1 MDQFIEDELESN
13 NDEVVNQVDSL
24 LISGEEASRSGDSKT
39 ALAAFNKAISL
50 DPSSDMAWFNRGV
63 LLEAQQD
70 ARGARQAFQICLD
83 VNPNHAPATANL
95 CILLERIGDQ
105 VGAYSMALKAL
116 DFYPGHPTIMEVK
129 NRCQGSASTKP
140 LESMQPV
147 EQIDSFDQ
155 QDVDTVVQETG
166 LSDVNALLDEAVH
179 HDADDNQ
186 QLDIDELR
194 SAAEVVVAT
203 EDIKDRIEVSQPVVQ
218 AIPDLPVVP
227 VEPEMENV
235 LDLDNM
241 ANEAK
246 NLIQSGDA
254 KGALALLK
262 PHLKNEASKHPESW
276 LIAGGAM
283 ARLDLQDHAISAIEH
298 AQKLDPSNPKGWYN
312 LGSLKQRKGLLQE
325 ASTCYSNALREDPSY
340 IKAAQKWAPLAMEL
354 KDPEAYL
361 SAATIIIA
369 ADSENPVRLELATT
383 LIELAEGESRVL
395 ESQAGIPPTLPEGPE
410 MAKTALEL
418 LGQGD
423 TKLHARAHT
432 MANNHMES
440 VKIWKGL
447 IQSERNDPETWRG
460 LSKALYAAGDN
471 NTAEKCSIKAK
482 EIEEELG
489 KNTDSVTVPDTS
501 STISSP
507 NNLPETGSMEISQGV
522 QVESQPAE
530 ELSQEQMMS
539 ANELLSR
546 PQIAQP
552 EPETIP
558 NPQVDLA
565 KAALEVQSNSL
576 VQEEFRNPESNA
588 VANQDISWY
597 NQGVAL
603 IEAGKYAEAL
613 SCFDRALPSFANDD
627 EMVIRILNGRGNAF
641 YYLENYPACV
651 ESYHQAMLIKPEEVR
666 GKTLYNMGTAYA
678 EMERYQDSVK
688 CFEQAIP
695 RGLSKE
701 EIKRT
706 KDQIRRCNIL
716 IKEQNK
722 KKR

>member
-1 MDQFIEDELESN
+1 MSDYGETMQENEID
-13 NDEVVNQVDSL
+13 DVVSQVESL
-24 LISGEEASRSGDSKT
+24 LISGEEASRSGDAKS

-95 CILLERIGDQ
+95 CILLERIGDEK
-105 VGAYSMALKAL
+105 GAFDMALKAL
-116 DFYPGHPTIMEVK
+116 EFYPGHPSIVEVK
-129 NRCQGSASTKP
+129 NRCEGSVVIKP
-140 LESMQPV
+140 IETMAQV
-147 EQIDSFDQ
+147 EQIQ
-155 QDVDTVVQETG
+155 TYEQEDVDTVLEETG
-166 LSDVNALLDEAVH
+166 VSNAKALLEEAVH
-179 HDADDNQ
+179 HDIDDNQ
-186 QLDIDELR
+186 ELDIDELR

-203 EDIKDRIEVSQPVVQ
+203 EDIQDRIEVTQPVVS

-227 VEPEMENV
+227 IEPEIDNV
-235 LDLDNM
+235 LDLDAM
-241 ANEAK
+241 ADEAK
-246 NLIQSGDA
+246 QLIQNGDA

-262 PHLKNEASKHPESW
+262 PHLKKEASKHAPSW

-283 ARLDLQDHAISAIEH
+283 ARLDLEDHAISAIEH

-312 LGSLKQRKGLLQE
+312 LGSLKQRKGMLKE

-340 IKAAQKWAPLAMEL
+340 TKAAQKWAPIAMEL
-354 KDPEAYL
+354 QEPQAYL
-361 SAATIIIA
+361 SAATVIVA
-369 ADSENPVRLELATT
+369 SDPQNPIRIELATT
-383 LIELAEGESRVL
+383 LVELAEGESRVL
-395 ESQAGIPPTLPEGPE
+395 ESHAGLPPTLPEGPE
-410 MAKTALEL
+410 MAQTALDL
-418 LGQGD
+418 LGQGESQ
-423 TKLHARAHT
+423 LHARAHT

-447 IQSERNDPETWRG
+447 IQTERNDPEMWRG

-471 NTAEKCSIKAK
+471 TTAEKCSIKAQ
-482 EIEEELG
+482 EIEDEMNV
-489 KNTDSVTVPDTS
+489 KNVVTPNVEANAATLQTEHNQFTAEPEIPPVPEA
-501 STISSP
+501 P
-507 NNLPETGSMEISQGV
+507 QEI
-522 QVESQPAE
+522 
-530 ELSQEQMMS
+530 SQEQMMS
-539 ANELLSR
+539 ANELLAR
-546 PQIAQP
+546 PQAPVPAP
-552 EPETIP
+552 EPLA
-558 NPQVDLA
+558 NPGVDLA

-576 VQEEFRNPESNA
+576 VQEEFRNPASTSI
-588 VANQDISWY
+588 ANQDISWY

-613 SCFDRALPSFANDD
+613 SCFDRALPSFSNDD

-678 EMERYQDSVK
+678 EMERYQDAVK

-695 RGLSKE
+695 RGLTKD

>member
-1 MDQFIEDELESN
+1 MEQHTYNESEHD
-13 NDEVVNQVDSL
+13 NDEVSAQVESL
-24 LISGEEASRSGDSKT
+24 LISGEESSRAGDSKS
-39 ALAAFNKAISL
+39 ALASFNKAISL

-95 CILLERIGDQ
+95 CILLERIGDET
-105 VGAYSMALKAL
+105 GAYNMALKAL
-116 DFYPGHPTIMEVK
+116 EFYPGHPSIMDVK
-129 NRCQGSASTKP
+129 NRCQGSISSKP
-140 LESMQPV
+140 IESMQQV
-147 EQIDSFDQ
+147 EQIEQYDQ
-155 QDVDTVVQETG
+155 GDVEKVVEETG
-166 LSDVNALLDEAVH
+166 FTDVKAILDEAVH
-179 HDADDNQ
+179 HDVDDNQ

-194 SAAEVVVAT
+194 SAAEVVMAT
-203 EDIKDRIEVSQPVVQ
+203 EEIQERIEVSQPVVQ

-227 VEPEMENV
+227 IEPEIENI
-235 LDLDNM
+235 LDLDAM
-241 ANEAK
+241 AEESK
-246 NLIQSGDA
+246 YMIQSGDP

-262 PHLKNEASKHPESW
+262 PHLKTEASKHPQSW

-283 ARLDLQDHAISAIEH
+283 ARLDLEDHAISAIEH

-312 LGSLKQRKGLLQE
+312 LGSLKQRKGLLSE

-340 IKAAQKWAPLAMEL
+340 VKAAEKWAPIAMEL
-354 KDPEAYL
+354 KDPQAYL
-361 SAATIIIA
+361 SAATIIVA
-369 ADSENPVRLELATT
+369 SNPESPLRMELATT

-395 ESQAGIPPTLPEGPE
+395 ESQSGLPPTLPEGPE
-410 MAKTALEL
+410 MAKTALDLIGE
-418 LGQGD
+418 GE
-423 TKLHARAHT
+423 TELHARAHS

-447 IQSERNDPETWRG
+447 IQINRNEPEIWRG
-460 LSKALYAAGDN
+460 LAKALYAAGDST
-471 NTAEKCSIKAK
+471 TAEKCSIKAK
-482 EIEEELG
+482 EIEESVSKPPTTATELTS
-489 KNTDSVTVPDTS
+489 NETIPQDFTAQPEVDTDPV
-501 STISSP
+501 
-507 NNLPETGSMEISQGV
+507 
-522 QVESQPAE
+522 
-530 ELSQEQMMS
+530 SQEEMMS
-539 ANELLSR
+539 ANQLLAR
-546 PQIAQP
+546 PQPEVPTP
-552 EPETIP
+552 EPTP

-565 KAALEVQSNSL
+565 KAALEVQNNSL
-576 VQEEFRNPESNA
+576 VQEEFRNPSSNS

-613 SCFDRALPSFANDD
+613 SCFDRALPSFSNDD

-678 EMERYQDSVK
+678 EMERYQDAVK

-695 RGLSKE
+695 RGLSKD

-716 IKEQNK
+716 IKEQK
-722 KKR
+722 KKNR

>member
-1 MDQFIEDELESN
+1 MEQHTYNESEH
-13 NDEVVNQVDSL
+13 DDDAVIAQVESL
-24 LISGEEASRSGDSKT
+24 LISGEESSRAGDSKS
-39 ALAAFNKAISL
+39 ALASFNKAISL

-95 CILLERIGDQ
+95 CILLERIGDET
-105 VGAYSMALKAL
+105 GAYNMALKAL
-116 DFYPGHPTIMEVK
+116 EFYPGHPSIVDVK
-129 NRCQGSASTKP
+129 NRCQDSMSTKP
-140 LESMQPV
+140 IESMQQI
-147 EQIDSFDQ
+147 EQIEQ
-155 QDVDTVVQETG
+155 YNQEDVEKVVEETG
-166 LSDVNALLDEAVH
+166 FTNVKAILDEAVH
-179 HDADDNQ
+179 HDVDDNQ

-194 SAAEVVVAT
+194 SAAEVVMAT
-203 EDIKDRIEVSQPVVQ
+203 EDIQERIEVSQPVVQ

-227 VEPEMENV
+227 IEPEIENV
-235 LDLDNM
+235 LDLDAM
-241 ANEAK
+241 AEKAK
-246 NLIQSGDA
+246 NMIQTGNP
-254 KGALALLK
+254 KEALALLK
-262 PHLKNEASKHPESW
+262 PHLKTEASKHPQSW

-283 ARLDLQDHAISAIEH
+283 ARLDLEDHAISAIEH

-312 LGSLKQRKGLLQE
+312 LGSLKQRKGLLSE

-340 IKAAQKWAPLAMEL
+340 IKAAEKWAPIAMEL
-354 KDPEAYL
+354 KDPQAYL
-361 SAATIIIA
+361 SAATIIVA
-369 ADSENPVRLELATT
+369 SNPESPLRMELATT

-395 ESQAGIPPTLPEGPE
+395 ESQSGLPPTLPEGPE
-410 MAKTALEL
+410 MAKTALDL
-418 LGQGD
+418 MGQGE
-423 TKLHARAHT
+423 TELHARAHS

-440 VKIWKGL
+440 VKIWKSL
-447 IQSERNDPETWRG
+447 IQINRNAPEIWRG
-460 LSKALYAAGDN
+460 LAKALYAAGDST
-471 NTAEKCSIKAK
+471 TAEKCSIKAK
-482 EIEEELG
+482 EIEESVSKPATVATELTT
-489 KNTDSVTVPDTS
+489 NETTQQDFTPQSIENSVP
-501 STISSP
+501 I
-507 NNLPETGSMEISQGV
+507 
-522 QVESQPAE
+522 
-530 ELSQEQMMS
+530 SQEQMMS
-539 ANELLSR
+539 ANQLLAR
-546 PQIAQP
+546 PQPEVNIP
-552 EPETIP
+552 EPTIT
-558 NPQVDLA
+558 PQIDLA
-565 KAALEVQSNSL
+565 KAALEVQNNSL
-576 VQEEFRNPESNA
+576 VQEEFRNPSSNS

-613 SCFDRALPSFANDD
+613 SCFDRALPSFSNDD

-678 EMERYQDSVK
+678 EMERYQDAVK

-695 RGLSKE
+695 RGLSKD

-722 KKR
+722 KNR

>member
-1 MDQFIEDELESN
+1 MEQHTYNESEH
-13 NDEVVNQVDSL
+13 DDDDVSAQVESL
-24 LISGEEASRSGDSKT
+24 LISGEESSRAGDSKS
-39 ALAAFNKAISL
+39 ALASFNKAISL

-70 ARGARQAFQICLD
+70 ARGARQALQICLD

-95 CILLERIGDQ
+95 CILLERIGDET
-105 VGAYSMALKAL
+105 GAYNMALKAL
-116 DFYPGHPTIMEVK
+116 EFYPGHPSIMDVK
-129 NRCQGSASTKP
+129 NRCQGSISTKP
-140 LESMQPV
+140 IESMQQV
-147 EQIDSFDQ
+147 EQIEQYDQ
-155 QDVDTVVQETG
+155 EDVEQVVEETG
-166 LSDVNALLDEAVH
+166 FTNVKAILDEAVH
-179 HDADDNQ
+179 HDVDDNQ

-194 SAAEVVVAT
+194 SAAEVVMAT
-203 EDIKDRIEVSQPVVQ
+203 EDIQERIEVAQPVVQ

-227 VEPEMENV
+227 IEPEIENV
-235 LDLDNM
+235 LDLDAM
-241 ANEAK
+241 AEEAK
-246 NLIQSGDA
+246 NMIQSGDP

-262 PHLKNEASKHPESW
+262 PHLKTEASKHPQSW

-283 ARLDLQDHAISAIEH
+283 ARLDLEDHAISAIEH

-312 LGSLKQRKGLLQE
+312 LGSLKQRKGMLSE

-340 IKAAQKWAPLAMEL
+340 VKAAEKWAPIAMEI
-354 KDPEAYL
+354 KDPQAYL
-361 SAATIIIA
+361 SAATIIVA
-369 ADSENPVRLELATT
+369 SNPESPLRKELATT

-395 ESQAGIPPTLPEGPE
+395 ESQSGLPPTLPEGPE
-410 MAKTALEL
+410 MAKTALDLMGPGET
-418 LGQGD
+418 Q
-423 TKLHARAHT
+423 LHARAHS

-447 IQSERNDPETWRG
+447 IQINRNDPEIWRG
-460 LSKALYAAGDN
+460 LAKALYSAGDTT
-471 NTAEKCSIKAK
+471 TAEKCSIKAK
-482 EIEEELG
+482 EIEESVSKPSIASTELPSTETTQQDFTTQSEE
-489 KNTDSVTVPDTS
+489 NTGPV
-501 STISSP
+501 
-507 NNLPETGSMEISQGV
+507 
-522 QVESQPAE
+522 
-530 ELSQEQMMS
+530 SQEQMMS
-539 ANELLSR
+539 ANQLLAR
-546 PQIAQP
+546 PQPEIKAP
-552 EPETIP
+552 EPTT

-565 KAALEVQSNSL
+565 KAALEVQNNSL
-576 VQEEFRNPESNA
+576 VQDEFRNPSSNS

-613 SCFDRALPSFANDD
+613 SCFDRALPSFSNDD

-678 EMERYQDSVK
+678 EMERYQDAVK

-695 RGLSKE
+695 RGLSKD

-722 KKR
+722 KNR

>member
-1 MDQFIEDELESN
+1 
-13 NDEVVNQVDSL
+13 
-24 LISGEEASRSGDSKT
+24 
-39 ALAAFNKAISL
+39 
-50 DPSSDMAWFNRGV
+50 MAWFNRGV

-95 CILLERIGDQ
+95 CILLERIGDET
-105 VGAYSMALKAL
+105 GAYNMALKAL
-116 DFYPGHPTIMEVK
+116 EFYPGHPSILDVK
-129 NRCQGSASTKP
+129 NRCQGSISSKP
-140 LESMQPV
+140 IESMRQV
-147 EQIDSFDQ
+147 EQIEQYDQ
-155 QDVDTVVQETG
+155 GDVEKVVEETG
-166 LSDVNALLDEAVH
+166 FTDVKAILDEAVN
-179 HDADDNQ
+179 HDVDDNQ

-194 SAAEVVVAT
+194 SAAEVVMAT
-203 EDIKDRIEVSQPVVQ
+203 EEIQKRIEVSQPVVQ

-227 VEPEMENV
+227 IEPEIENI
-235 LDLDNM
+235 LDLDAM
-241 ANEAK
+241 AEEAK
-246 NLIQSGDA
+246 NMIQSGNP

-262 PHLKNEASKHPESW
+262 PHLKTEASKHPQSW

-283 ARLDLQDHAISAIEH
+283 AKLDLEDHAISAIEH

-312 LGSLKQRKGLLQE
+312 LGSLKQRKGLLSE

-340 IKAAQKWAPLAMEL
+340 LKAAEKWAPIAMKL
-354 KDPEAYL
+354 KDPQAYL
-361 SAATIIIA
+361 SAATIIVA
-369 ADSENPVRLELATT
+369 SNPESPLRMELATT

-395 ESQAGIPPTLPEGPE
+395 ESQSGLPPTLPEGPE
-410 MAKTALEL
+410 MAKTALDLIGE
-418 LGQGD
+418 GE
-423 TKLHARAHT
+423 TELHARAHS

-447 IQSERNDPETWRG
+447 IQINRNEPEIWRG
-460 LSKALYAAGDN
+460 LAKALYAAGDLT
-471 NTAEKCSIKAK
+471 TAEKCSIKAK
-482 EIEEELG
+482 QIEETVSKPPTMATELTSNETNSQDFAAQSEE
-489 KNTDSVTVPDTS
+489 NTEPVSH
-501 STISSP
+501 
-507 NNLPETGSMEISQGV
+507 
-522 QVESQPAE
+522 
-530 ELSQEQMMS
+530 EQMMS
-539 ANELLSR
+539 ANQLLAR
-546 PQIAQP
+546 PQPEVSTP
-552 EPETIP
+552 EPTP

-565 KAALEVQSNSL
+565 KAALEVQNNSL
-576 VQEEFRNPESNA
+576 VQEEFRNPSSNS

-613 SCFDRALPSFANDD
+613 SCFDRALPSFSNDD

-678 EMERYQDSVK
+678 EMERYQDAVK

-695 RGLSKE
+695 RGLSKD

-716 IKEQNK
+716 IKEQK
-722 KKR
+722 KKNR

>member
-1 MDQFIEDELESN
+1 MEQHTYNESKHD
-13 NDEVVNQVDSL
+13 NDEVSVQVESL
-24 LISGEEASRSGDSKT
+24 LISGEESSRAGDSKS
-39 ALAAFNKAISL
+39 ALASFNKAISL

-95 CILLERIGDQ
+95 CILLERIGDET
-105 VGAYSMALKAL
+105 GAYNMALKAL
-116 DFYPGHPTIMEVK
+116 EFYPGHPSIVDVK
-129 NRCQGSASTKP
+129 NRCEGSIASKP
-140 LESMQPV
+140 IESMLQV
-147 EQIDSFDQ
+147 EQIEQYDQ
-155 QDVDTVVQETG
+155 GDVEKVVEETG
-166 LSDVNALLDEAVH
+166 FTDVKAILDEAVH
-179 HDADDNQ
+179 HDVDDNQ

-194 SAAEVVVAT
+194 SAAEVVIAT
-203 EDIKDRIEVSQPVVQ
+203 EEIQERIEVSQPVLQ

-227 VEPEMENV
+227 IEPEIENI
-235 LDLDNM
+235 LDLDAM
-241 ANEAK
+241 AEEAK
-246 NLIQSGDA
+246 NMIQSGDP

-262 PHLKNEASKHPESW
+262 PHLKTEASKHPQSW

-283 ARLDLQDHAISAIEH
+283 ARLDLEDHAISAIEH

-312 LGSLKQRKGLLQE
+312 LGSLKQRKGLLSE

-340 IKAAQKWAPLAMEL
+340 VKAAEKWAPIAMEL
-354 KDPEAYL
+354 KDPQAYL
-361 SAATIIIA
+361 SAATIIVA
-369 ADSENPVRLELATT
+369 SNPESPLRMELATT

-395 ESQAGIPPTLPEGPE
+395 ESQSGLPPTLPEGPE
-410 MAKTALEL
+410 MAKTALDLIGE
-418 LGQGD
+418 GE
-423 TKLHARAHT
+423 TELHARAHS

-447 IQSERNDPETWRG
+447 IQINRNEPEIWRG
-460 LSKALYAAGDN
+460 LAKALYAAGDST
-471 NTAEKCSIKAK
+471 TAEKCSIKAK
-482 EIEEELG
+482 EIEESVSKPPTMATELTNNETSPQNFAAQHEE
-489 KNTDSVTVPDTS
+489 NTDPV
-501 STISSP
+501 
-507 NNLPETGSMEISQGV
+507 
-522 QVESQPAE
+522 
-530 ELSQEQMMS
+530 SQEEMMS
-539 ANELLSR
+539 ANQLLAR
-546 PQIAQP
+546 PQPEVPTP
-552 EPETIP
+552 EPTL

-565 KAALEVQSNSL
+565 KAALEVQNNSL
-576 VQEEFRNPESNA
+576 VQEEFRNPSSNS

-613 SCFDRALPSFANDD
+613 SCFDRALPSFSNDD

-695 RGLSKE
+695 RGLSKD

-716 IKEQNK
+716 IKEQK
-722 KKR
+722 KKNR

>member
-1 MDQFIEDELESN
+1 MEQHTYNESEH
-13 NDEVVNQVDSL
+13 DDDAVSAQVESL
-24 LISGEEASRSGDSKT
+24 LISGEESSRAGDSKS
-39 ALAAFNKAISL
+39 ALASFNKAISL

-95 CILLERIGDQ
+95 CILLERIGDET
-105 VGAYSMALKAL
+105 GAYNMALKAL
-116 DFYPGHPTIMEVK
+116 EFYPGHPSIVDVK
-129 NRCQGSASTKP
+129 NRCQDSMSTKP
-140 LESMQPV
+140 IESMQQI
-147 EQIDSFDQ
+147 EQIEQ
-155 QDVDTVVQETG
+155 YRQEDVEKVVEETG
-166 LSDVNALLDEAVH
+166 FTNVKAILDEAVH
-179 HDADDNQ
+179 HDVDDNQ

-194 SAAEVVVAT
+194 SAAEVVMAT
-203 EDIKDRIEVSQPVVQ
+203 EEIQERIEVSQPVVQ

-227 VEPEMENV
+227 IEPEIENV
-235 LDLDNM
+235 LDLDAM
-241 ANEAK
+241 AEEAK
-246 NLIQSGDA
+246 NLIQTGNP
-254 KGALALLK
+254 KEALALLK
-262 PHLKNEASKHPESW
+262 PHLKTEASKHPQSW

-283 ARLDLQDHAISAIEH
+283 ARLDLEDHAISAIEH

-312 LGSLKQRKGLLQE
+312 LGSLKQRKGLLSE

-340 IKAAQKWAPLAMEL
+340 VKAAEKWAPIAMEL
-354 KDPEAYL
+354 KDPQAYL
-361 SAATIIIA
+361 SAATIIVA
-369 ADSENPVRLELATT
+369 SNPESPLRMELATT

-395 ESQAGIPPTLPEGPE
+395 ESQSGLPPTLPEGPE
-410 MAKTALEL
+410 MAKTALDL
-418 LGQGD
+418 MGQGE
-423 TKLHARAHT
+423 TELHARAHS

-440 VKIWKGL
+440 VKIWKSL
-447 IQSERNDPETWRG
+447 IQINRNEPEIWRG
-460 LSKALYAAGDN
+460 LAKALYAAGDST
-471 NTAEKCSIKAK
+471 TAEKCSIKAN
-482 EIEEELG
+482 EIEESVSKPATVSTELTP
-489 KNTDSVTVPDTS
+489 NEAIQQDFTPQSIQNSVP
-501 STISSP
+501 I
-507 NNLPETGSMEISQGV
+507 
-522 QVESQPAE
+522 
-530 ELSQEQMMS
+530 SQEQMMS
-539 ANELLSR
+539 ANQLLAR
-546 PQIAQP
+546 PQPEVSIP
-552 EPETIP
+552 EPTIT
-558 NPQVDLA
+558 PQIDLA
-565 KAALEVQSNSL
+565 KAALEVQNNSL
-576 VQEEFRNPESNA
+576 VQEEFRNPSSNS

-613 SCFDRALPSFANDD
+613 SCFDRALPSFSNDD

-678 EMERYQDSVK
+678 EMERYQDAVK

-695 RGLSKE
+695 RGLSKD

-722 KKR
+722 KNR

>member
-1 MDQFIEDELESN
+1 MSDYGETTQENEL
-13 NDEVVNQVDSL
+13 DDVVSQVESL
-24 LISGEEASRSGDSKT
+24 LISGEEASRSGDAKS

-95 CILLERIGDQ
+95 CILLERIGDEK
-105 VGAYSMALKAL
+105 GAFDMALKAL
-116 DFYPGHPTIMEVK
+116 EFYPGHPSIVEVK
-129 NRCQGSASTKP
+129 NRCEGSVVIKP
-140 LESMQPV
+140 IETMAQV
-147 EQIDSFDQ
+147 EQIQ
-155 QDVDTVVQETG
+155 TYEQEDVDTVLEETG
-166 LSDVNALLDEAVH
+166 VSNAQALLEEAVH
-179 HDADDNQ
+179 HDIDDNQ
-186 QLDIDELR
+186 ELDIDELR

-203 EDIKDRIEVSQPVVQ
+203 EDIQDRIEVTQPVVS

-227 VEPEMENV
+227 IEPEIDNV
-235 LDLDNM
+235 LDLDAM
-241 ANEAK
+241 ADEAK
-246 NLIQSGDA
+246 QLIQNGDA

-262 PHLKNEASKHPESW
+262 PHLKKEASKHAPSW

-283 ARLDLQDHAISAIEH
+283 ARLDLEDHAISAIEH

-312 LGSLKQRKGLLQE
+312 LGSLKQRKGMLKE

-340 IKAAQKWAPLAMEL
+340 TKAAQKWAPIAMEL
-354 KDPEAYL
+354 QEPQAYL
-361 SAATIIIA
+361 SAATVIVA
-369 ADSENPVRLELATT
+369 SDPQNPIRIELATT
-383 LIELAEGESRVL
+383 LVELAEGESRVL
-395 ESQAGIPPTLPEGPE
+395 ESHAGLPPTLPEGPE
-410 MAKTALEL
+410 MAQTALDL
-418 LGQGD
+418 LGQGESQ
-423 TKLHARAHT
+423 LHARAHT

-447 IQSERNDPETWRG
+447 IQTERNDPEMWRG

-471 NTAEKCSIKAK
+471 TTAEKCSIKAQ
-482 EIEEELG
+482 EIEDEMNV
-489 KNTDSVTVPDTS
+489 KNVVTPNVEANAATLQTEHNQFTAEPEIPPVPEA
-501 STISSP
+501 P
-507 NNLPETGSMEISQGV
+507 QEI
-522 QVESQPAE
+522 
-530 ELSQEQMMS
+530 SQEQMMS
-539 ANELLSR
+539 ANELLAR
-546 PQIAQP
+546 PQAPVPAP
-552 EPETIP
+552 EPLA
-558 NPQVDLA
+558 NPGVDLA

-576 VQEEFRNPESNA
+576 VQEEFRNPASTSI
-588 VANQDISWY
+588 ANQDISWY

-613 SCFDRALPSFANDD
+613 SCFDRALPSFSNDD

-678 EMERYQDSVK
+678 EMERYQDAVK

-695 RGLSKE
+695 RGLTKD

>member
-1 MDQFIEDELESN
+1 MEQHTYNESEHD
-13 NDEVVNQVDSL
+13 NDEVSAQVESL
-24 LISGEEASRSGDSKT
+24 LISGEESSRAGDSKS
-39 ALAAFNKAISL
+39 ALASFNKAISL

-95 CILLERIGDQ
+95 CILLERIGDET
-105 VGAYSMALKAL
+105 GAYNMALKAL
-116 DFYPGHPTIMEVK
+116 EFYPGHPSIMDVK
-129 NRCQGSASTKP
+129 NRCQGSISSKP
-140 LESMQPV
+140 IESMQQV
-147 EQIDSFDQ
+147 EQIEQYDQ
-155 QDVDTVVQETG
+155 GDVEKVVEETG
-166 LSDVNALLDEAVH
+166 FTDVKAILDEAVH
-179 HDADDNQ
+179 HDVDDNQ

-194 SAAEVVVAT
+194 SAAEVVMAT
-203 EDIKDRIEVSQPVVQ
+203 EEIQERIEVSQPVVQ

-227 VEPEMENV
+227 IEPEIENI
-235 LDLDNM
+235 LDLDAM
-241 ANEAK
+241 AEEAK
-246 NLIQSGDA
+246 NMIQSGDP

-262 PHLKNEASKHPESW
+262 PHLKTEASKHPQSW

-283 ARLDLQDHAISAIEH
+283 ARLDLEDHAISAIEH

-312 LGSLKQRKGLLQE
+312 LGSLKQRKGLLSE

-340 IKAAQKWAPLAMEL
+340 VKAAEKWAPIAMEL
-354 KDPEAYL
+354 KDPQAYL
-361 SAATIIIA
+361 SAATIIVA
-369 ADSENPVRLELATT
+369 SNPESPLRMELATT

-395 ESQAGIPPTLPEGPE
+395 ESQSGLPPTLPEGPE
-410 MAKTALEL
+410 MAKTALDLIGE
-418 LGQGD
+418 GE
-423 TKLHARAHT
+423 TELHARAHS

-447 IQSERNDPETWRG
+447 IQINRNEPEIWRG
-460 LSKALYAAGDN
+460 LAKALYAAGDST
-471 NTAEKCSIKAK
+471 TAEKCSIKAK
-482 EIEEELG
+482 EIEESVSKPPTTATELTSNETIPQDFAA
-489 KNTDSVTVPDTS
+489 KPEEDTPPVS
-501 STISSP
+501 H
-507 NNLPETGSMEISQGV
+507 
-522 QVESQPAE
+522 E
-530 ELSQEQMMS
+530 EMMS
-539 ANELLSR
+539 ANQLLAR
-546 PQIAQP
+546 PQPEVPTP
-552 EPETIP
+552 EPSP

-565 KAALEVQSNSL
+565 KAALEVQNNSL
-576 VQEEFRNPESNA
+576 VQEEFRNPSSNS

-613 SCFDRALPSFANDD
+613 SCFDRALPSFSNDD

-678 EMERYQDSVK
+678 EMERYQDAVK

-695 RGLSKE
+695 RGLSKD

-716 IKEQNK
+716 IKEQK
-722 KKR
+722 KKNR

>member
-1 MDQFIEDELESN
+1 MEQHTYNESEHD
-13 NDEVVNQVDSL
+13 NDDVSAQVESL
-24 LISGEEASRSGDSKT
+24 LISGEESSRAGDSKS
-39 ALAAFNKAISL
+39 ALASFNKAISL

-95 CILLERIGDQ
+95 CILLERIGDET
-105 VGAYSMALKAL
+105 GAYNMALKAL
-116 DFYPGHPTIMEVK
+116 EFYPGHPSILDVK
-129 NRCQGSASTKP
+129 NRCQGSISSKP
-140 LESMQPV
+140 IESMQQV
-147 EQIDSFDQ
+147 EQIEQYDQ
-155 QDVDTVVQETG
+155 GDVEKVVEETG
-166 LSDVNALLDEAVH
+166 FTDVKAILDEAVH
-179 HDADDNQ
+179 HDVDDNQ

-194 SAAEVVVAT
+194 SAAEVVMAT
-203 EDIKDRIEVSQPVVQ
+203 EEIQERIEVSQPVVQ

-227 VEPEMENV
+227 IEPEIENI
-235 LDLDNM
+235 LDLDAM
-241 ANEAK
+241 AEEAK
-246 NLIQSGDA
+246 NMIQSGDP

-262 PHLKNEASKHPESW
+262 PHLKTEASKHPQSW

-283 ARLDLQDHAISAIEH
+283 ARLDLEDHAISAIEH

-312 LGSLKQRKGLLQE
+312 LGSLKQRKGLLSE

-340 IKAAQKWAPLAMEL
+340 VKAAEKWAPIAMEL
-354 KDPEAYL
+354 KDPQAYL
-361 SAATIIIA
+361 SAATIIVA
-369 ADSENPVRLELATT
+369 SNPESPLRMELATT

-395 ESQAGIPPTLPEGPE
+395 ESQSGLPPTLPEGPE
-410 MAKTALEL
+410 MAKTALDLIGE
-418 LGQGD
+418 GE
-423 TKLHARAHT
+423 TELHARAHS

-447 IQSERNDPETWRG
+447 IQINRNEPEIWRG
-460 LSKALYAAGDN
+460 LAKALYAAGDST
-471 NTAEKCSIKAK
+471 TAEKCSIKAK
-482 EIEEELG
+482 EIEESVSKPPTTATELTS
-489 KNTDSVTVPDTS
+489 NETIPQDFAAQPEEDTAPVS
-501 STISSP
+501 H
-507 NNLPETGSMEISQGV
+507 
-522 QVESQPAE
+522 E
-530 ELSQEQMMS
+530 EMMS
-539 ANELLSR
+539 ANQLLAR
-546 PQIAQP
+546 PQPEVPTP
-552 EPETIP
+552 EPTP

-565 KAALEVQSNSL
+565 KAALEVQNNSL
-576 VQEEFRNPESNA
+576 VQEEFRNPSSNS

-613 SCFDRALPSFANDD
+613 SCFDRALPSFSNDD

-678 EMERYQDSVK
+678 EMERYQDAVK

-695 RGLSKE
+695 RGLSKD

-716 IKEQNK
+716 IKEQK
-722 KKR
+722 KKNR

>member
-1 MDQFIEDELESN
+1 MEQHTYNESEH
-13 NDEVVNQVDSL
+13 DDDPVSAQVESL
-24 LISGEEASRSGDSKT
+24 LISGEESSRAGDSKS
-39 ALAAFNKAISL
+39 ALSSFNKAISL

-95 CILLERIGDQ
+95 CILLERIGDET
-105 VGAYSMALKAL
+105 GAYNMALKAL
-116 DFYPGHPTIMEVK
+116 EFYPGHPSIVDVK
-129 NRCQGSASTKP
+129 NRCQDSMSTKP
-140 LESMQPV
+140 IESMQQI
-147 EQIDSFDQ
+147 EQIEQYSQ
-155 QDVDTVVQETG
+155 EDVEKVVEETG
-166 LSDVNALLDEAVH
+166 FTNVKAILDEAVH
-179 HDADDNQ
+179 HDVDDNQ

-194 SAAEVVVAT
+194 SAAEVVMAT
-203 EDIKDRIEVSQPVVQ
+203 EDIQERIEVSQPVVQ

-227 VEPEMENV
+227 IEPEIENV
-235 LDLDNM
+235 LDLDAM
-241 ANEAK
+241 AEKAK
-246 NLIQSGDA
+246 NMIQTGNP
-254 KGALALLK
+254 KEALALLK
-262 PHLKNEASKHPESW
+262 PHLKTEASKHPQSW

-283 ARLDLQDHAISAIEH
+283 ARLDLEDHAISAIEH

-312 LGSLKQRKGLLQE
+312 LGSLKQRKGLLSE

-340 IKAAQKWAPLAMEL
+340 IKAAEKWAPIAMEL
-354 KDPEAYL
+354 KDPQAYL
-361 SAATIIIA
+361 SAATIIVA
-369 ADSENPVRLELATT
+369 SNPESPLRMELATT

-395 ESQAGIPPTLPEGPE
+395 ESQSGLPPTLPEGPE
-410 MAKTALEL
+410 MAKTALDL
-418 LGQGD
+418 MGQGE
-423 TKLHARAHT
+423 TELHARAHS

-440 VKIWKGL
+440 VKIWKSL
-447 IQSERNDPETWRG
+447 IQINRNAPEIWRG
-460 LSKALYAAGDN
+460 LAKALYAAGDST
-471 NTAEKCSIKAK
+471 TAEKCSIKAK
-482 EIEEELG
+482 EIEESVSKPATVATELTT
-489 KNTDSVTVPDTS
+489 NETTQQDFTPQSIENSVP
-501 STISSP
+501 I
-507 NNLPETGSMEISQGV
+507 
-522 QVESQPAE
+522 
-530 ELSQEQMMS
+530 SQEQMMS
-539 ANELLSR
+539 ANQLLAR
-546 PQIAQP
+546 PQPEVNIP
-552 EPETIP
+552 EPTIT
-558 NPQVDLA
+558 PQIDLA
-565 KAALEVQSNSL
+565 KAALEVQNNSL
-576 VQEEFRNPESNA
+576 VQEEFRNPSSNS

-613 SCFDRALPSFANDD
+613 SCFDRALPSFSNDD

-678 EMERYQDSVK
+678 EMERYQDAVK

-695 RGLSKE
+695 RGLSKD

-722 KKR
+722 KNR

>member
-1 MDQFIEDELESN
+1 MEQHTYNESEH
-13 NDEVVNQVDSL
+13 DDDDVSAQVESL
-24 LISGEEASRSGDSKT
+24 LISGEESSRAGDSKS
-39 ALAAFNKAISL
+39 ALASFNKAISL

-95 CILLERIGDQ
+95 CILLERIGDET
-105 VGAYSMALKAL
+105 GAYNMALKAL
-116 DFYPGHPTIMEVK
+116 EFYPGHPSIMDVK
-129 NRCQGSASTKP
+129 NRCQGSISTKP
-140 LESMQPV
+140 IESMQQV
-147 EQIDSFDQ
+147 EQIEQYDQ
-155 QDVDTVVQETG
+155 EDVEQVVEETG
-166 LSDVNALLDEAVH
+166 FTNVKAILDEAVH
-179 HDADDNQ
+179 HDVDDNQ

-194 SAAEVVVAT
+194 SAAEVVMAT
-203 EDIKDRIEVSQPVVQ
+203 EDIQERIEVAQPVVQ

-227 VEPEMENV
+227 IEPEIENV
-235 LDLDNM
+235 LDLDAM
-241 ANEAK
+241 AEEAK
-246 NLIQSGDA
+246 NMIQSGDP

-262 PHLKNEASKHPESW
+262 PHLKTEASKHPQSW

-283 ARLDLQDHAISAIEH
+283 ARLDLEDHAISAIEH

-312 LGSLKQRKGLLQE
+312 LGSLKQRKGMLSE

-340 IKAAQKWAPLAMEL
+340 VKAAEKWAPIAMEL
-354 KDPEAYL
+354 KDPQAYL
-361 SAATIIIA
+361 SAATIIVA
-369 ADSENPVRLELATT
+369 SNPESPLRKELATT

-395 ESQAGIPPTLPEGPE
+395 ESQSGLPPTLPEGPE
-410 MAKTALEL
+410 MAKTALDLMGPGET
-418 LGQGD
+418 Q
-423 TKLHARAHT
+423 LHARAHS

-447 IQSERNDPETWRG
+447 IQINRNDPEIWRG
-460 LSKALYAAGDN
+460 LAKALYSAGDTT
-471 NTAEKCSIKAK
+471 TAEKCSIKAK
-482 EIEEELG
+482 EIEESVSKPSIASTELPTPETTQQDFTTQSEE
-489 KNTDSVTVPDTS
+489 NTVP
-501 STISSP
+501 
-507 NNLPETGSMEISQGV
+507 V
-522 QVESQPAE
+522 
-530 ELSQEQMMS
+530 SQEQMMS
-539 ANELLSR
+539 ANQLLAR
-546 PQIAQP
+546 PQPEIKAP
-552 EPETIP
+552 EPTT

-565 KAALEVQSNSL
+565 KAALEVQNNSL
-576 VQEEFRNPESNA
+576 VQDEFRNPSSNS

-613 SCFDRALPSFANDD
+613 SCFDRALPSFSNDD

-678 EMERYQDSVK
+678 EMERYQDAVK

-695 RGLSKE
+695 RGLSKD

-722 KKR
+722 KNR

>member
-1 MDQFIEDELESN
+1 MEQHTYNESEHD
-13 NDEVVNQVDSL
+13 NDDVSAQVESL
-24 LISGEEASRSGDSKT
+24 LISGEESSRAGDSKS
-39 ALAAFNKAISL
+39 ALASFNKAISL

-95 CILLERIGDQ
+95 CILLERIGDET
-105 VGAYSMALKAL
+105 GAYNMALKAL
-116 DFYPGHPTIMEVK
+116 EFYPGHPSILDVK
-129 NRCQGSASTKP
+129 NRCQGSISSKP
-140 LESMQPV
+140 IESMRQV
-147 EQIDSFDQ
+147 EQIEQYDQ
-155 QDVDTVVQETG
+155 GDVEKVVEETG
-166 LSDVNALLDEAVH
+166 FTDVKAILDEAVN
-179 HDADDNQ
+179 HDVDDNQ

-194 SAAEVVVAT
+194 SAAEVVMAT
-203 EDIKDRIEVSQPVVQ
+203 EEIQERIEVSQPVVQ

-227 VEPEMENV
+227 IEPEIENI
-235 LDLDNM
+235 LDLDAM
-241 ANEAK
+241 AEEAK
-246 NLIQSGDA
+246 NMIQSGNP

-262 PHLKNEASKHPESW
+262 PHLKTEASKHPQSW

-283 ARLDLQDHAISAIEH
+283 AKLDLEDHAISAIEH

-312 LGSLKQRKGLLQE
+312 LGSLKQRKGLLSE

-340 IKAAQKWAPLAMEL
+340 LKAAEKWAPIAMKL
-354 KDPEAYL
+354 KDPQAYL
-361 SAATIIIA
+361 SAATIIVA
-369 ADSENPVRLELATT
+369 SNPESPLRMELATT

-395 ESQAGIPPTLPEGPE
+395 ESQSGLPPTLPEGPE
-410 MAKTALEL
+410 MAKTALDLIGE
-418 LGQGD
+418 GE
-423 TKLHARAHT
+423 TELHARAHS

-447 IQSERNDPETWRG
+447 IQINRNEPEIWRG
-460 LSKALYAAGDN
+460 LAKALYAAGDLT
-471 NTAEKCSIKAK
+471 TAEKCSIKAK
-482 EIEEELG
+482 QIEETVSKPPRMATELTSNETNSQDFAAQSEE
-489 KNTDSVTVPDTS
+489 NTEPVSH
-501 STISSP
+501 
-507 NNLPETGSMEISQGV
+507 
-522 QVESQPAE
+522 
-530 ELSQEQMMS
+530 EQMMS
-539 ANELLSR
+539 ANQLLAR
-546 PQIAQP
+546 PQLEVSTP
-552 EPETIP
+552 EPTP

-565 KAALEVQSNSL
+565 KAALEVQNNSL
-576 VQEEFRNPESNA
+576 VQEEFRNPSSNS

-613 SCFDRALPSFANDD
+613 SCFDRALPSFSNDD

-678 EMERYQDSVK
+678 EMERYQDAVK

-695 RGLSKE
+695 RGLSKD

-716 IKEQNK
+716 IKEQK
-722 KKR
+722 KKNR

>member
-507 NNLPETGSMEISQGV
+507 NNLPETGSMEISQGD

>member
-1 MDQFIEDELESN
+1 MEHNTHNEISDDTDDISS
-13 NDEVVNQVDSL
+13 QVESL
-24 LISGEEASRSGDSKT
+24 LISGEEASRAGDAKS
-39 ALAAFNKAISL
+39 ALASFNKAISL

-95 CILLERIGDQ
+95 CILLERIGDES
-105 VGAYSMALKAL
+105 GAYNMAVKAL
-116 DFYPGHPTIMEVK
+116 EFYPGHPTIVEVK
-129 NRCQGSASTKP
+129 DRCKGSVASKP
-140 LESMQPV
+140 IESMPQI
-147 EQIDSFDQ
+147 EQIDQYEQS
-155 QDVDTVVQETG
+155 DVEKVVEETG
-166 LSDVNALLDEAVH
+166 LTNVQAILDEAVH
-179 HDADDNQ
+179 HDIDENQ

-194 SAAEVVVAT
+194 SAAEVVVAR
-203 EDIKDRIEVSQPVVQ
+203 EEIQERIEVTQPVVE

-227 VEPEMENV
+227 IEPEIENV
-235 LDLDNM
+235 LDLDAM
-241 ANEAK
+241 AEEAK
-246 NLIQSGDA
+246 NMIQSGDA

-262 PHLKNEASKHPESW
+262 PHLKTEASKHAPSW

-283 ARLDLQDHAISAIEH
+283 ARLDLEDHAISAIEH
-298 AQKLDPSNPKGWYN
+298 AQKLDPSNPKGWFN
-312 LGSLKQRKGLLQE
+312 LGSLKQRKGMLRE

-340 IKAAQKWAPLAMEL
+340 VKAAEKWAPLAMEI
-354 KDPEAYL
+354 KDPQAYL
-361 SAATIIIA
+361 SAATIIVA
-369 ADSENPVRLELATT
+369 SNPESPLRIELATT
-383 LIELAEGESRVL
+383 LVELAEGESRVL
-395 ESQAGIPPTLPEGPE
+395 ESQSGLPPTLPEGPE
-410 MAKTALEL
+410 MAKTALDLIGE
-418 LGQGD
+418 GE
-423 TKLHARAHT
+423 TELHARAHT

-447 IQSERNDPETWRG
+447 IQINRNEPEIWRG
-460 LSKALYAAGDN
+460 LAKALYAAGDN
-471 NTAEKCSIKAK
+471 TTAEKCSIKAN
-482 EIEEELG
+482 EIEAINANKSNIIEESQTSQPEPIPTSQNENEELPE
-489 KNTDSVTVPDTS
+489 SVS
-501 STISSP
+501 S
-507 NNLPETGSMEISQGV
+507 V
-522 QVESQPAE
+522 
-530 ELSQEQMMS
+530 SQEEMMS
-539 ANELLSR
+539 ANQLLAR
-546 PQIAQP
+546 PQPA
-552 EPETIP
+552 EPVQETVP

-576 VQEEFRNPESNA
+576 VQEEFRNPSSNS

-613 SCFDRALPSFANDD
+613 SCFDRALPSFSNDD

-651 ESYHQAMLIKPEEVR
+651 ESYHQAMLIRPEEVR

-678 EMERYQDSVK
+678 EMERYQDAVK

-695 RGLSKE
+695 RGLSKD

-716 IKEQNK
+716 IKEQK
-722 KKR
+722 KKNR

>member
-1 MDQFIEDELESN
+1 MEQHTYNESEH
-13 NDEVVNQVDSL
+13 DDDAVIAQVESL
-24 LISGEEASRSGDSKT
+24 LISGEESSRAGDSKS
-39 ALAAFNKAISL
+39 ALSSFNKAISL

-95 CILLERIGDQ
+95 CILLERIGDET
-105 VGAYSMALKAL
+105 GAYNMALKAL
-116 DFYPGHPTIMEVK
+116 EFYPGHPSIVDVK
-129 NRCQGSASTKP
+129 NRCQDSMSTKP
-140 LESMQPV
+140 IESMQQI
-147 EQIDSFDQ
+147 EQIEQYSQ
-155 QDVDTVVQETG
+155 EDVEKVVEETG
-166 LSDVNALLDEAVH
+166 FTNVKAILDEAVH
-179 HDADDNQ
+179 HDVDDNQ

-194 SAAEVVVAT
+194 SAAEVVMAT
-203 EDIKDRIEVSQPVVQ
+203 EDIQERIEVSQPVVQ

-227 VEPEMENV
+227 IEPEIENV
-235 LDLDNM
+235 LDLDAM
-241 ANEAK
+241 AEKAK
-246 NLIQSGDA
+246 NMIQTGNP
-254 KGALALLK
+254 KEALALLK
-262 PHLKNEASKHPESW
+262 PHLKTEASKHPQSW

-283 ARLDLQDHAISAIEH
+283 ARLDLEDHAISAIEH

-312 LGSLKQRKGLLQE
+312 LGSLKQRKGLLSE

-340 IKAAQKWAPLAMEL
+340 IKAAEKWAPIAMEL
-354 KDPEAYL
+354 KDPQAYL
-361 SAATIIIA
+361 SAATIIVA
-369 ADSENPVRLELATT
+369 SNPESPLRMELATT

-395 ESQAGIPPTLPEGPE
+395 ESQSGLPPTLPEGPE
-410 MAKTALEL
+410 MAKTALDL
-418 LGQGD
+418 MGQGE
-423 TKLHARAHT
+423 TELHARAHS

-440 VKIWKGL
+440 VKIWKSL
-447 IQSERNDPETWRG
+447 IQINRNAPEIWRG
-460 LSKALYAAGDN
+460 LAKALYAAGDST
-471 NTAEKCSIKAK
+471 TAEKCSIKAK
-482 EIEEELG
+482 EIEESVSKPATVATELTT
-489 KNTDSVTVPDTS
+489 NETTQQDFTPQSIENSVP
-501 STISSP
+501 I
-507 NNLPETGSMEISQGV
+507 
-522 QVESQPAE
+522 
-530 ELSQEQMMS
+530 SQEQMMS
-539 ANELLSR
+539 ANQLLAR
-546 PQIAQP
+546 PQPEVNIP
-552 EPETIP
+552 EPTIT
-558 NPQVDLA
+558 PQIDLA
-565 KAALEVQSNSL
+565 KAALEVQNNSL
-576 VQEEFRNPESNA
+576 VQEEFRNPSSNS

-613 SCFDRALPSFANDD
+613 SCFDRALPSFSNDD

-678 EMERYQDSVK
+678 EMERYQDAVK

-695 RGLSKE
+695 RGLSKD

-722 KKR
+722 KNR

>member
-1 MDQFIEDELESN
+1 MEQHTYNESEH
-13 NDEVVNQVDSL
+13 DDDDVSAQVESL
-24 LISGEEASRSGDSKT
+24 LISGEESSRAGDSKS
-39 ALAAFNKAISL
+39 ALASFNKAISL

-95 CILLERIGDQ
+95 CILLERIGDET
-105 VGAYSMALKAL
+105 GAYNMALKAL
-116 DFYPGHPTIMEVK
+116 EFYPGHPSIMDVK
-129 NRCQGSASTKP
+129 NRCQGSISTKP
-140 LESMQPV
+140 IESMQQV
-147 EQIDSFDQ
+147 EQIEQYDQ
-155 QDVDTVVQETG
+155 EDVEQVVEETG
-166 LSDVNALLDEAVH
+166 FTNVKAILDEAVH
-179 HDADDNQ
+179 HDVDDNQ

-194 SAAEVVVAT
+194 SAAEVVMAT
-203 EDIKDRIEVSQPVVQ
+203 EDIQERIEVAQPVVQ

-227 VEPEMENV
+227 IEPEIENV
-235 LDLDNM
+235 LDLDAM
-241 ANEAK
+241 AEEAK
-246 NLIQSGDA
+246 NMIQSGDP

-262 PHLKNEASKHPESW
+262 PHLKTEASKHPQSW

-283 ARLDLQDHAISAIEH
+283 ARLDLEDHAISAIEH

-312 LGSLKQRKGLLQE
+312 LGSLKQRKGMLSE
-325 ASTCYSNALREDPSY
+325 ASKCYSNALREDPSY
-340 IKAAQKWAPLAMEL
+340 VKAAEKWAPIAMEL
-354 KDPEAYL
+354 KDPQAYL
-361 SAATIIIA
+361 SAATIIVA
-369 ADSENPVRLELATT
+369 SNPESPLRKELATT

-395 ESQAGIPPTLPEGPE
+395 ESQSGLPPTLPEGPE
-410 MAKTALEL
+410 MAKTALDLMGPGET
-418 LGQGD
+418 Q
-423 TKLHARAHT
+423 LHARAHS

-440 VKIWKGL
+440 VKIWKSL
-447 IQSERNDPETWRG
+447 IQINRNEPEIWRG
-460 LSKALYAAGDN
+460 LAKALYSAGDTT
-471 NTAEKCSIKAK
+471 TAEKCSIKAK
-482 EIEEELG
+482 EIEESVSKPSIASTELPTPETTQQDFTTQSEE
-489 KNTDSVTVPDTS
+489 NTVP
-501 STISSP
+501 
-507 NNLPETGSMEISQGV
+507 V
-522 QVESQPAE
+522 
-530 ELSQEQMMS
+530 SQEQMMS
-539 ANELLSR
+539 ANQLLAR
-546 PQIAQP
+546 PQPEIKAP
-552 EPETIP
+552 EPTT

-565 KAALEVQSNSL
+565 KAALEVQNNSL
-576 VQEEFRNPESNA
+576 VQEEFRNPSSNS

-613 SCFDRALPSFANDD
+613 SCFDRALPSFSNDD

-678 EMERYQDSVK
+678 EMERYQDAVK

-695 RGLSKE
+695 RGLSKD

-722 KKR
+722 KNR

>member
-1 MDQFIEDELESN
+1 MNDYTNATPESAT
-13 NDEVVNQVDSL
+13 DDTARQVESL
-24 LISGEEASRSGDSKT
+24 LTSGEEASRSGDAKS

-95 CILLERIGDQ
+95 CILLERIGDE
-105 VGAYSMALKAL
+105 VGAYNMAIKAL
-116 DFYPGHPTIMEVK
+116 EFYPGHPSIVDVK
-129 NRCQGSASTKP
+129 NRCSGSAASKP
-140 LESMQPV
+140 ITSMPKV
-147 EQIDSFDQ
+147 EQIDAYDQ
-155 QDVDTVVQETG
+155 EDVATVVEETG
-166 LSDVNALLDEAVH
+166 LSDVKALLDEAVH
-179 HDADDNQ
+179 HDVDDNQ

-203 EDIKDRIEVSQPVVQ
+203 EEIQERIEVTQPVVD

-227 VEPEMENV
+227 IEPEIVNE
-235 LDLDNM
+235 LDLDAM
-241 ANEAK
+241 AAQAK
-246 NLIQSGDA
+246 QMIQSGDA
-254 KGALALLK
+254 KGALELLK
-262 PHLKNEASKHPESW
+262 PHLKTEASKHAQSW

-283 ARLDLQDHAISAIEH
+283 AKLDLEEHAISAIEH
-298 AQKLDPSNPKGWYN
+298 AQKLDPGNPKGWYN
-312 LGSLKQRKGLLQE
+312 LGTLKQRQGMLKE

-340 IKAAQKWAPLAMEL
+340 VKAAQKWAPLAMEI
-354 KDPEAYL
+354 KDPQAYL
-361 SAATIIIA
+361 SAATIIVA
-369 ADSENPVRLELATT
+369 ANPESPMKIELATT

-395 ESQAGIPPTLPEGPE
+395 ELHSGLPPTLPEGPE
-410 MAKTALEL
+410 MAATALEL
-418 LGQGD
+418 LGDGE
-423 TKLHARAHT
+423 TEIHARAHT

-447 IQSERNDPETWRG
+447 IQTDRNNPETWRG
-460 LSKALYAAGDN
+460 LAKALFAAGDN
-471 NTAEKCSIKAK
+471 NTAEKCRVKAN
-482 EIEEELG
+482 EIESKVINNTTQEQSTNPLEDQ
-489 KNTDSVTVPDTS
+489 NTDAEVVSNPVT
-501 STISSP
+501 
-507 NNLPETGSMEISQGV
+507 NNQSGAGQNVDIEAT
-522 QVESQPAE
+522 
-530 ELSQEQMMS
+530 MS

-546 PQIAQP
+546 PQAQASMP
-552 EPETIP
+552 EPTP
-558 NPQVDLA
+558 NPEVDLA

-576 VQEEFRNPESNA
+576 VQEEFRNPSSTSI
-588 VANQDISWY
+588 ANQDISWY

-613 SCFDRALPSFANDD
+613 SCFDRALPSFSDDD

-678 EMERYQDSVK
+678 EMERFQDAVK

-695 RGLSKE
+695 RGLSKD

-722 KKR
+722 KKK

>member
-140 LESMQPV
+140 LESMQAV

-447 IQSERNDPETWRG
+447 IQSERNNPETWRG

-507 NNLPETGSMEISQGV
+507 NNLPETGSMEISQGD

>member
-1 MDQFIEDELESN
+1 MEHNTN
-13 NDEVVNQVDSL
+13 NEISDDTDDISSQVESL
-24 LISGEEASRSGDSKT
+24 LISGEEASRSGDAKS
-39 ALAAFNKAISL
+39 ALASFNKAISL

-95 CILLERIGDQ
+95 CILLERIGDES
-105 VGAYSMALKAL
+105 GAYNMAVKAL
-116 DFYPGHPTIMEVK
+116 EFYPGHPTIVEVK
-129 NRCQGSASTKP
+129 DRCKGSVASKP
-140 LESMQPV
+140 IESMPQI
-147 EQIDSFDQ
+147 EQIDQYEQS
-155 QDVDTVVQETG
+155 DVEKVVEETG
-166 LSDVNALLDEAVH
+166 LTNVQAILDEAVH
-179 HDADDNQ
+179 HDIDENQ

-194 SAAEVVVAT
+194 SAAEVVVAR
-203 EDIKDRIEVSQPVVQ
+203 EEIQERIEVTQPVVE

-227 VEPEMENV
+227 IEPEIENV
-235 LDLDNM
+235 LDLDAM
-241 ANEAK
+241 AEEAK
-246 NLIQSGDA
+246 NMIQSGDA

-262 PHLKNEASKHPESW
+262 PHLKTEASKHAPSW

-283 ARLDLQDHAISAIEH
+283 ARLDLEDHAISAIEH
-298 AQKLDPSNPKGWYN
+298 AQKLDPSNPKGWFN
-312 LGSLKQRKGLLQE
+312 LGSLKQRKGMLRE

-340 IKAAQKWAPLAMEL
+340 VKAAEKWAPLAMEI
-354 KDPEAYL
+354 KDPQAYL
-361 SAATIIIA
+361 SAATIIVA
-369 ADSENPVRLELATT
+369 SNPESPLRIELATT
-383 LIELAEGESRVL
+383 LVELAEGESRVL
-395 ESQAGIPPTLPEGPE
+395 ESQSGLPPTLPEGPE
-410 MAKTALEL
+410 MAKTALDLIGE
-418 LGQGD
+418 GE
-423 TKLHARAHT
+423 TELHARAHT

-447 IQSERNDPETWRG
+447 IQVNRNDPEIWRG
-460 LSKALYAAGDN
+460 LAKALYAAGDN
-471 NTAEKCSIKAK
+471 TTAEKCSIKAN
-482 EIEEELG
+482 EIEAINANKSNIIEESQTIQSPHPEPATVSHNENEELPEPVS
-489 KNTDSVTVPDTS
+489 SVS
-501 STISSP
+501 S
-507 NNLPETGSMEISQGV
+507 
-522 QVESQPAE
+522 E
-530 ELSQEQMMS
+530 EMMS
-539 ANELLSR
+539 ANQLLAR
-546 PQIAQP
+546 PQPA
-552 EPETIP
+552 EPVQETVP

-576 VQEEFRNPESNA
+576 VQEEFRNPSSNS

-613 SCFDRALPSFANDD
+613 SCFDRALPSFSNDD

-651 ESYHQAMLIKPEEVR
+651 ESYHQAMLIRPEEVR

-678 EMERYQDSVK
+678 EMERYQDAVK

-695 RGLSKE
+695 RGLSKD

-716 IKEQNK
+716 IKEQK
-722 KKR
+722 KKNR

>member
-1 MDQFIEDELESN
+1 MSDYGETMQENEID
-13 NDEVVNQVDSL
+13 DVVSQVESL
-24 LISGEEASRSGDSKT
+24 LISGEEASRSGDAKS

-95 CILLERIGDQ
+95 CILLERIGDEK
-105 VGAYSMALKAL
+105 GAFDMALKAL
-116 DFYPGHPTIMEVK
+116 EFYPGHPSIVEVK
-129 NRCQGSASTKP
+129 NRCEGSVVIKP
-140 LESMQPV
+140 IETMAQV
-147 EQIDSFDQ
+147 EQIQ
-155 QDVDTVVQETG
+155 TYEQEDVDTVLEETG
-166 LSDVNALLDEAVH
+166 VSNAQALLEEAVH
-179 HDADDNQ
+179 HDIDDNQ
-186 QLDIDELR
+186 ELDIDELR

-203 EDIKDRIEVSQPVVQ
+203 EDIQDRIEVTQPVVS

-227 VEPEMENV
+227 IEPEIDNV
-235 LDLDNM
+235 LDLDAM
-241 ANEAK
+241 ADEAK
-246 NLIQSGDA
+246 QLIQNGDA

-262 PHLKNEASKHPESW
+262 PHLKKEASKHAPSW

-283 ARLDLQDHAISAIEH
+283 ARLDLEDHAISAIEH

-312 LGSLKQRKGLLQE
+312 LGSLKQRKGMLKE

-340 IKAAQKWAPLAMEL
+340 TKAAQKWAPIAMEL
-354 KDPEAYL
+354 QEPQAYL
-361 SAATIIIA
+361 SAATVIVA
-369 ADSENPVRLELATT
+369 SDPQNPIRIELATT
-383 LIELAEGESRVL
+383 LVELAEGESRVL
-395 ESQAGIPPTLPEGPE
+395 ESHAGLPPTLPEGPE
-410 MAKTALEL
+410 MAQTALDL
-418 LGQGD
+418 LGQGESQ
-423 TKLHARAHT
+423 LHARAHT

-447 IQSERNDPETWRG
+447 IQTERNDPEMWRG

-471 NTAEKCSIKAK
+471 TTAEKCSIKAQ
-482 EIEEELG
+482 EIEDEMNV
-489 KNTDSVTVPDTS
+489 KNVVTPNVEANAATLQTEHNQFTAEPEIPPVPEA
-501 STISSP
+501 P
-507 NNLPETGSMEISQGV
+507 QEI
-522 QVESQPAE
+522 
-530 ELSQEQMMS
+530 SQEQMMS
-539 ANELLSR
+539 ANELLAR
-546 PQIAQP
+546 PQAPVPAP
-552 EPETIP
+552 EPLS
-558 NPQVDLA
+558 NPGVDLA

-576 VQEEFRNPESNA
+576 VQEEFRNPASTSI
-588 VANQDISWY
+588 ANQDISWY

-613 SCFDRALPSFANDD
+613 SCFDRALPSFSNDD

-678 EMERYQDSVK
+678 EMERYQDAVK

-695 RGLSKE
+695 RGLTKD

>member
-1 MDQFIEDELESN
+1 MEHNTHNEISDDTDDISS
-13 NDEVVNQVDSL
+13 QVESL
-24 LISGEEASRSGDSKT
+24 LISGEEASRAGDAKS
-39 ALAAFNKAISL
+39 ALASFNKAISL

-95 CILLERIGDQ
+95 CILLERIGDES
-105 VGAYSMALKAL
+105 GAYNMAVKAL
-116 DFYPGHPTIMEVK
+116 EFYPGHPTIVEVK
-129 NRCQGSASTKP
+129 DRCKGSVASKP
-140 LESMQPV
+140 IESMPQI
-147 EQIDSFDQ
+147 EQIEQYEQS
-155 QDVDTVVQETG
+155 DVEKVVEETG
-166 LSDVNALLDEAVH
+166 LTNVQAILDEAVH
-179 HDADDNQ
+179 HDIDENQ

-194 SAAEVVVAT
+194 SAAEVVVAR
-203 EDIKDRIEVSQPVVQ
+203 EEIQERIEVTQPVVE

-227 VEPEMENV
+227 IEPEIENV
-235 LDLDNM
+235 LDLDAM
-241 ANEAK
+241 AEEAK
-246 NLIQSGDA
+246 NMIQSGDA

-262 PHLKNEASKHPESW
+262 PHLKTEASKHAPSW

-283 ARLDLQDHAISAIEH
+283 ARLDLEDHAISAIEH
-298 AQKLDPSNPKGWYN
+298 AQKLDPSNPKGWFN
-312 LGSLKQRKGLLQE
+312 LGSLKQRKGMLRE

-340 IKAAQKWAPLAMEL
+340 VKAAEKWAPLAMEI
-354 KDPEAYL
+354 KDPQAYL
-361 SAATIIIA
+361 SAATIIVA
-369 ADSENPVRLELATT
+369 SNPESPLRIELATT
-383 LIELAEGESRVL
+383 LVELAEGESRVL
-395 ESQAGIPPTLPEGPE
+395 ESQSGLPPTLPEGPE
-410 MAKTALEL
+410 MAKTALDLIGE
-418 LGQGD
+418 GE
-423 TKLHARAHT
+423 TELHARAHT

-447 IQSERNDPETWRG
+447 IQINRNEPEIWRG
-460 LSKALYAAGDN
+460 LAKALYAAGDN
-471 NTAEKCSIKAK
+471 TTAEKCSIKAN
-482 EIEEELG
+482 EIEAINANKSNIIE
-489 KNTDSVTVPDTS
+489 
-501 STISSP
+501 
-507 NNLPETGSMEISQGV
+507 
-522 QVESQPAE
+522 ESQTTQTSQPEPIPTSQNENE
-530 ELSQEQMMS
+530 ELSESVSLVSQEEMMS
-539 ANELLSR
+539 ANQLLAR
-546 PQIAQP
+546 PQP
-552 EPETIP
+552 VEPVQETVP

-576 VQEEFRNPESNA
+576 VQEEFRNPSSNS

-613 SCFDRALPSFANDD
+613 SCFDRALPSFSNDD

-651 ESYHQAMLIKPEEVR
+651 ESYHQAMLIRPEEVR

-678 EMERYQDSVK
+678 EMERYQDAVK

-695 RGLSKE
+695 RGLSKD

-716 IKEQNK
+716 IKEQK
-722 KKR
+722 KKNR

>member
-1 MDQFIEDELESN
+1 MEQHTYNESEHD
-13 NDEVVNQVDSL
+13 NDEVSAQVESL
-24 LISGEEASRSGDSKT
+24 LISGEESSRAGDSKS
-39 ALAAFNKAISL
+39 ALASFNKAISL

-95 CILLERIGDQ
+95 CILLERIGDET
-105 VGAYSMALKAL
+105 GAYNMALKAL
-116 DFYPGHPTIMEVK
+116 DFYPGHPSIVDVK
-129 NRCQGSASTKP
+129 NRCEGSIASKP
-140 LESMQPV
+140 IEAMLQV
-147 EQIDSFDQ
+147 EQIEQFDQ
-155 QDVDTVVQETG
+155 GDVEKVVEETG
-166 LSDVNALLDEAVH
+166 FTDVKAILDEAVH
-179 HDADDNQ
+179 HDVDDNQ

-194 SAAEVVVAT
+194 SAAEVVMAT
-203 EDIKDRIEVSQPVVQ
+203 EEIQERIEVSQPVVQ

-227 VEPEMENV
+227 IEPEIENI
-235 LDLDNM
+235 LDLDAM
-241 ANEAK
+241 AEEAK
-246 NLIQSGDA
+246 NMIQSGDP

-262 PHLKNEASKHPESW
+262 PHLKTEASKHPQSW

-283 ARLDLQDHAISAIEH
+283 ARLDLEDHAISAIEH

-312 LGSLKQRKGLLQE
+312 LGSLKQRKGLLSE

-340 IKAAQKWAPLAMEL
+340 VKAAEKWAPIAMEL
-354 KDPEAYL
+354 KDPQAYL
-361 SAATIIIA
+361 SAATIIVA
-369 ADSENPVRLELATT
+369 SNPESPLRMELATT

-395 ESQAGIPPTLPEGPE
+395 ESQSGLPPTLPEGPE
-410 MAKTALEL
+410 MAKTALDLIGE
-418 LGQGD
+418 GE
-423 TKLHARAHT
+423 TELHARAHS

-447 IQSERNDPETWRG
+447 IQINRNEPEIWRG
-460 LSKALYAAGDN
+460 LAKALYAAGDST
-471 NTAEKCSIKAK
+471 TAEKCSIKAK
-482 EIEEELG
+482 EIEESVSKPPTTATELTS
-489 KNTDSVTVPDTS
+489 NETIPQDFAAQPEEDTPPVS
-501 STISSP
+501 H
-507 NNLPETGSMEISQGV
+507 
-522 QVESQPAE
+522 E
-530 ELSQEQMMS
+530 EMMS
-539 ANELLSR
+539 ANQLLAR
-546 PQIAQP
+546 PQPEVPTP
-552 EPETIP
+552 EPSP

-565 KAALEVQSNSL
+565 KAALEVQNNSL
-576 VQEEFRNPESNA
+576 VQEEFRNPSSNS

-613 SCFDRALPSFANDD
+613 SCFDRALPSFSNDD

-678 EMERYQDSVK
+678 EMERYQDAVK

-695 RGLSKE
+695 RGLSKD

-716 IKEQNK
+716 IKEQK
-722 KKR
+722 KKNR

>member
-1 MDQFIEDELESN
+1 MEHNTN
-13 NDEVVNQVDSL
+13 NEISDDTDDISSQVESL
-24 LISGEEASRSGDSKT
+24 LISGEEASRSGDAKS
-39 ALAAFNKAISL
+39 ALASFNKAISL

-95 CILLERIGDQ
+95 CILLERIGDES
-105 VGAYSMALKAL
+105 GAYNMAVKAL
-116 DFYPGHPTIMEVK
+116 EFYPGHPTIVEVK
-129 NRCQGSASTKP
+129 DRCKGSVASKP
-140 LESMQPV
+140 IESMPQV
-147 EQIDSFDQ
+147 EQIDEYEQS
-155 QDVDTVVQETG
+155 DVEKVVEETG
-166 LSDVNALLDEAVH
+166 LTNVQAILDEAVH
-179 HDADDNQ
+179 HDIDENQ

-194 SAAEVVVAT
+194 SAAEVVVAR
-203 EDIKDRIEVSQPVVQ
+203 EEIQERIEVTQPVVE

-227 VEPEMENV
+227 IEPEIENV
-235 LDLDNM
+235 LDLDAM
-241 ANEAK
+241 AEEAK
-246 NLIQSGDA
+246 NMIQSGDA

-262 PHLKNEASKHPESW
+262 PHLKTEASKHAPSW

-283 ARLDLQDHAISAIEH
+283 ARLDLEDHAISAIEH
-298 AQKLDPSNPKGWYN
+298 AQKLDPSNPKGWFN
-312 LGSLKQRKGLLQE
+312 LGSLKQRKGMLRE

-340 IKAAQKWAPLAMEL
+340 VKAAEKWAPLAMEI
-354 KDPEAYL
+354 KDPQAYL
-361 SAATIIIA
+361 SAATIIVA
-369 ADSENPVRLELATT
+369 SNPESPLRIELATT
-383 LIELAEGESRVL
+383 LVELAEGESRVL
-395 ESQAGIPPTLPEGPE
+395 ESQSGLPPTLPEGPE
-410 MAKTALEL
+410 MAKTALDLIGE
-418 LGQGD
+418 GE
-423 TKLHARAHT
+423 TELHARAHT

-447 IQSERNDPETWRG
+447 IQINRNDPEIWRG
-460 LSKALYAAGDN
+460 LAKALYAAGDN
-471 NTAEKCSIKAK
+471 TTAEKCSIKAN
-482 EIEEELG
+482 EIEAINASKSNIIEESQTIQSPHPEPATVSHNENEELPEPVS
-489 KNTDSVTVPDTS
+489 SVS
-501 STISSP
+501 S
-507 NNLPETGSMEISQGV
+507 
-522 QVESQPAE
+522 E
-530 ELSQEQMMS
+530 EMMS
-539 ANELLSR
+539 ANQLLAR
-546 PQIAQP
+546 PQPA
-552 EPETIP
+552 EPVQETVP

-576 VQEEFRNPESNA
+576 VQEEFRNPSSNS

-613 SCFDRALPSFANDD
+613 SCFDRALPSFSNDD

-651 ESYHQAMLIKPEEVR
+651 ESYHQAMLIRPEEVR

-678 EMERYQDSVK
+678 EMERYQDAVK

-695 RGLSKE
+695 RGLSKD

-716 IKEQNK
+716 IKEQK
-722 KKR
+722 KKNR

>member
-1 MDQFIEDELESN
+1 MSDYGETMQEN
-13 NDEVVNQVDSL
+13 EVDDVASQVESL
-24 LISGEEASRSGDSKT
+24 LINGEEASRSGDAKS

-95 CILLERIGDQ
+95 CILLERIGDEK
-105 VGAYSMALKAL
+105 GAFDMALKAL
-116 DFYPGHPTIMEVK
+116 EFYPGHPSIVEVK
-129 NRCQGSASTKP
+129 NRCEGSVVIKP
-140 LESMQPV
+140 IETMAQV
-147 EQIDSFDQ
+147 EQIQ
-155 QDVDTVVQETG
+155 TYEQEDVDTVLEETG
-166 LSDVNALLDEAVH
+166 VSNAQALLEEAVH
-179 HDADDNQ
+179 HDIDDNQ
-186 QLDIDELR
+186 ELDIDELR

-203 EDIKDRIEVSQPVVQ
+203 EDIQDRIEVTQPVVS

-227 VEPEMENV
+227 IEPEIDNV
-235 LDLDNM
+235 LDLDAM
-241 ANEAK
+241 ADEAK
-246 NLIQSGDA
+246 QLIQNGDA

-262 PHLKNEASKHPESW
+262 PHLKKEASKHAPSW

-283 ARLDLQDHAISAIEH
+283 ARLDLEDHAISAIEH

-312 LGSLKQRKGLLQE
+312 LGSLKQRKGMLKE

-340 IKAAQKWAPLAMEL
+340 TKAAQKWAPIAMEL
-354 KDPEAYL
+354 QEPQAYL
-361 SAATIIIA
+361 SAATVIVA
-369 ADSENPVRLELATT
+369 SDPQNPIRIELATT
-383 LIELAEGESRVL
+383 LVELAEGESRVL
-395 ESQAGIPPTLPEGPE
+395 ESHAGLPPTLPEGPE
-410 MAKTALEL
+410 MAQTALDL
-418 LGQGD
+418 LGQGESQ
-423 TKLHARAHT
+423 LHARAHT

-447 IQSERNDPETWRG
+447 IQTERNDPEMWRG

-471 NTAEKCSIKAK
+471 TTAEKCSIKAQ
-482 EIEEELG
+482 EIEDEMKV
-489 KNTDSVTVPDTS
+489 KNVVTPNVEANAATLQTEHNQFTAEPEMPPVPEA
-501 STISSP
+501 
-507 NNLPETGSMEISQGV
+507 PEEIS
-522 QVESQPAE
+522 P
-530 ELSQEQMMS
+530 EQMMS
-539 ANELLSR
+539 ANELLAR
-546 PQIAQP
+546 PQAPVPAP
-552 EPETIP
+552 EPLA
-558 NPQVDLA
+558 NPGVDLA

-576 VQEEFRNPESNA
+576 VQEEFRNPASTSI
-588 VANQDISWY
+588 ANQDISWY

-613 SCFDRALPSFANDD
+613 SCFDRALPSFSNDD

-678 EMERYQDSVK
+678 EMERYQDAVK

-695 RGLSKE
+695 RGLTKD

>member
-1 MDQFIEDELESN
+1 MEQHTYNESEHD
-13 NDEVVNQVDSL
+13 NDEVSAQVESL
-24 LISGEEASRSGDSKT
+24 LISGEESSRAGDSKS
-39 ALAAFNKAISL
+39 ALASFNKAISL

-95 CILLERIGDQ
+95 CILLERIGDET
-105 VGAYSMALKAL
+105 GAYNMALKAL
-116 DFYPGHPTIMEVK
+116 EFYPGHPSIIDVK
-129 NRCQGSASTKP
+129 NRCQGSISSKP
-140 LESMQPV
+140 IESMQQV
-147 EQIDSFDQ
+147 EQIEQYDQ
-155 QDVDTVVQETG
+155 GDVEKVVEETG
-166 LSDVNALLDEAVH
+166 FTDVKAILDEAVH
-179 HDADDNQ
+179 HDVDDNQ

-194 SAAEVVVAT
+194 SAAEVVMAT
-203 EDIKDRIEVSQPVVQ
+203 EEIQDRIEVSQPVVQ

-227 VEPEMENV
+227 IEPEIENI
-235 LDLDNM
+235 LDLDAM
-241 ANEAK
+241 AEEAK
-246 NLIQSGDA
+246 NMIQSGDP

-262 PHLKNEASKHPESW
+262 PHLKTEASKHPQSW

-283 ARLDLQDHAISAIEH
+283 ARLDLEDHAISAIEH

-312 LGSLKQRKGLLQE
+312 LGSLKQRKGLLSE

-340 IKAAQKWAPLAMEL
+340 VKAAEKWAPIAMEL
-354 KDPEAYL
+354 KDPQAYL
-361 SAATIIIA
+361 SAATIIVA
-369 ADSENPVRLELATT
+369 SNPESPLRMELATT

-395 ESQAGIPPTLPEGPE
+395 ESQSGLPPTLPEGPE
-410 MAKTALEL
+410 MAKTALDLIGE
-418 LGQGD
+418 GE
-423 TKLHARAHT
+423 TELHARAHS

-447 IQSERNDPETWRG
+447 IQINRNEPEIWRG
-460 LSKALYAAGDN
+460 LAKALYAAGDST
-471 NTAEKCSIKAK
+471 TAEKCSIKAK
-482 EIEEELG
+482 EIEESVSKPPTTATELTS
-489 KNTDSVTVPDTS
+489 NETIPQDFAAQPEEDTDPVSH
-501 STISSP
+501 
-507 NNLPETGSMEISQGV
+507 
-522 QVESQPAE
+522 E
-530 ELSQEQMMS
+530 EMMS
-539 ANELLSR
+539 ANQLLAR
-546 PQIAQP
+546 PQPEVPTP
-552 EPETIP
+552 EPTP

-565 KAALEVQSNSL
+565 KAALEVQNNSL
-576 VQEEFRNPESNA
+576 VQEEFRNPSSNS

-613 SCFDRALPSFANDD
+613 SCFDRALPSFSNDD

-678 EMERYQDSVK
+678 EMERYQDAVK

-695 RGLSKE
+695 RGLSKD

-716 IKEQNK
+716 IKEQK
-722 KKR
+722 KKNR